1 MDNLTDNLIMKNNRH
16 ALKKYLFITG
26 LFILL
31 ILISI
36 SVLSFNISEHISRF
50 PGFDTASQIRLNAN
64 INHDEFCILNL
75 EDTVCEESDD
85 ETWGIFEIKVCS
97 NSEISL
103 NYSAYVEIPN
113 IQSSFIEFF
122 VLNENN
128 ETPIFFTGGK
138 TILEGLS
145 GTFWRNDSHTA
156 ARAIKWKIN
165 NHKIQ
170 NIQEFSDSNF
180 LSPNNVKI
188 SLVTYPAD

>member
-1 MDNLTDNLIMKNNRH
+1 MKNNKRS
-16 ALKKYLFITG
+16 LKKYLFITG

-31 ILISI
+31 ILISV
-36 SVLSFNISEHISRF
+36 SVLGFNISEYISRV

-64 INHDEFCILNL
+64 INHDEFYILNL

-85 ETWGIFEIKVCS
+85 EIWGIFEIKVCN
-97 NSEISL
+97 NSEISV
-103 NYSAYVEIPN
+103 NYSAYVELPE
-113 IQSSFIEFF
+113 IQTPFIKFF

-156 ARAIKWKIN
+156 SRAIKWKIDN
-165 NHKIQ
+165 KNLSVDKLD
-170 NIQEFSDSNF
+170 DSNF
-180 LSPNNVKI
+180 LLPNNIKI